1 MLRLDNQQLKLPRC
15 PHCKISAPLLQ
26 SVWGCKT
33 ANSDGQDVRDWRAY
47 QCSRCGG
54 VVLCAASSSDTCH
67 IVTAQYPRSEALDH
81 SAIPS
86 RALEYLNQAIESIHS
101 PAASVVVAASAV
113 DAMLKAKGY
122 QDGNLYSR
130 INQAVNDHLITK
142 EMGEWA
148 HEVRLDAN
156 EQRHADD
163 NAPLPTGLDAQR
175 VIDFAKALAQFLFVL
190 PAMVDKG
197 RHPATPTKA
206 SPAPLAKPNS
216 PPSLAGS

>member
-1 MLRLDNQQLKLPRC
+1 
-15 PHCKISAPLLQ
+15 
-26 SVWGCKT
+26 
-33 ANSDGQDVRDWRAY
+33 
-47 QCSRCGG
+47 
-54 VVLCAASSSDTCH
+54 VLCAASSSDPSH

-122 QDGNLYSR
+122 NDGNLYTR
-130 INQAVNDHLITK
+130 INQAVTDHLITK

-156 EQRHADD
+156 DQHHADD
-163 NAPLPTGLDAQR
+163 SAPLPTGPDAQR
-175 VIDFAKALAQFLFVL
+175 VIDFAKALSQFLFVL

-197 RHPATPTKA
+197 RHPGTPTNV
-206 SPAPLAKPNS
+206 S
-216 PPSLAGS
+216 PSLVTKPKSPSLRDS

>member
-1 MLRLDNQQLKLPRC
+1 
-15 PHCKISAPLLQ
+15 
-26 SVWGCKT
+26 
-33 ANSDGQDVRDWRAY
+33 
-47 QCSRCGG
+47 
-54 VVLCAASSSDTCH
+54 VLCAASSSDPSH
-67 IVTAQYPRSEALDH
+67 IVTAQYPKSEALDH

-113 DAMLKAKGY
+113 DALLKAKGY
-122 QDGNLYSR
+122 NNGNLYSR
-130 INQAVNDHLITK
+130 INQAVNDHVITK

-156 EQRHADD
+156 DQRHVDD
-163 NAPLPTGLDAQR
+163 SAPLPTGPDAQR

-197 RHPATPTKA
+197 RHAAAPTKA
-206 SPAPLAKPNS
+206 SPEPVTKPKS
-216 PPSLAGS
+216 PSLPGS

>member
-1 MLRLDNQQLKLPRC
+1 L
-15 PHCKISAPLLQ
+15 
-26 SVWGCKT
+26 
-33 ANSDGQDVRDWRAY
+33 NSDGQDVRDWRAY

-54 VVLCAASSSDTCH
+54 VVLCAASSSDPSH
-67 IVTAQYPRSEALDH
+67 IVTAQYPKSEALDH

-122 QDGNLYSR
+122 KDGNLYCR
-130 INQAVNDHLITK
+130 INQALNDHLITK

-163 NAPLPTGLDAQR
+163 SAPLPTGPDAQR

-197 RHPATPTKA
+197 RQAAAPTKA
-206 SPAPLAKPNS
+206 SPDPVTKPKS
-216 PPSLAGS
+216 PSLPGS